1 MNSARDLMMYC
12 LWQLFFSP
20 SNIISSTLTR
30 STTTTSHSVCIVA
43 SLMLSLL
50 ILAVD
55 PGSSDRDLV
64 PSKIYSSLPVQQHIF
79 KGYCFRSMNFI
90 SIVNHYFEMI
100 SKNYVGM
107 KQFFSLVGSV
117 GHSWIHTDCLIML
130 LPTHNFVLTNQNKM
144 CAMTWN
150 RN

>member
-1 MNSARDLMMYC
+1 MYC

-20 SNIISSTLTR
+20 SNIISSNLTR
-30 STTTTSHSVCIVA
+30 STTTTLHSVRIVA

-50 ILAVD
+50 ILDVD
-55 PGSSDRDLV
+55 PGSLDRDLV
-64 PSKIYSSLPVQQHIF
+64 PSTPHYRYNSTFFQ
-79 KGYCFRSMNFI
+79 GYCFRSMNFI
-90 SIVNHYFEMI
+90 SIVYHYFEMI
-100 SKNYVGM
+100 SKNSVGM
-107 KQFFSLVGSV
+107 KQFYSLVGSV